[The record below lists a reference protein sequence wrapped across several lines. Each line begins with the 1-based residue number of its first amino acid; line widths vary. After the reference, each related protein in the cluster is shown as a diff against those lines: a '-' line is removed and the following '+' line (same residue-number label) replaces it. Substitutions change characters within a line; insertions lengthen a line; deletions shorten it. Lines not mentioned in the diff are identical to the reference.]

1 MTEGSARLTITSS
14 PPGTLV
20 VAGELDAHTA
30 PELADALAEL
40 PEDAD
45 VMLDL
50 SDLSFMDSSGLRVLI
65 SAHRSLT
72 EAGQSL
78 TLRHPSRSVQRLLSV
93 SGLEG
98 HLTVEESA

>member
-14 PPGTLV
+14 APATLV

-40 PEDAD
+40 PADVD

-50 SDLSFMDSSGLRVLI
+50 GELSFMDSSGLRVLI
-65 SAHRSLT
+65 ASHRTLSET
-72 EAGQSL
+72 GQSL

-93 SGLEG
+93 SGLDG